1 MAFSYSGMT
10 FLLTSGFDASQRD
23 RRPVQ
28 KSNRWIFWKLESEVM
43 ELRQLEYFVAVA
55 EERNFTRAAERVHI
69 SQSGVSAQ
77 IRRLERELGAELFD
91 RSART
96 VTLTAAG
103 KAALGPARAALAAA
117 GAVGQAVGEVTGL
130 IRGRLTVGMVTGCTL
145 TPLFDALAAFH
156 RAHPGVEV
164 SLLEDSSDRLVEGVR
179 TGAVDVALVGAAA
192 AAPDGLEALTIISER
207 LVAAVPA
214 GHPLAKRRRVT
225 LRDLVAYPIVCM
237 PPGTGL
243 RTVLD
248 QACAAQSLRP
258 AVTLQ
263 ASAADAVADLAARRL
278 AVAVLSDSMAAHY
291 RDRLTACAI
300 EDVDTPAVL
309 ALVWKNTH
317 HPGVRERVAHSRG
330 AFTAPDP
337 ATSPRTH
344 GPVP

>member
-1 MAFSYSGMT
+1 
-10 FLLTSGFDASQRD
+10 
-23 RRPVQ
+23 
-28 KSNRWIFWKLESEVM
+28 M

-77 IRRLERELGAELFD
+77 IRQLERELGAELFD

-103 KAALGPARAALAAA
+103 KAALEPARAALAAA

-130 IRGRLTVGMVTGCTL
+130 IRGRLTVGMVIGCTV

-156 RAHPGVEV
+156 QAHPGVEI

-179 TGAVDVALVGAAA
+179 TGAVDVALIGAAVA
-192 AAPDGLEALTIISER
+192 TPDGLEALTVIRER

-214 GHPLAKRRRVT
+214 GHPLATQRRVT
-225 LRDLVAYPIVCM
+225 LRDLIAHPIVCM

-243 RTVLD
+243 RTVFD

-258 AVTLQ
+258 VITLQ
-263 ASAADAVADLAARRL
+263 ASAPDAIADLAARRL
-278 AVAVLSDSMAAHY
+278 AVAVLSESMAAHH
-291 RDRLTACAI
+291 RDRLTACTI
-300 EDVDTPAVL
+300 DDLDTPAVL
-309 ALVWKNTH
+309 ALIWKSTH
-317 HPGVRERVAHSRG
+317 HPGVRELVVHSRQ
-330 AFTAPDP
+330 AFTEPDP
-337 ATSPRTH
+337 ATFPRTH
-344 GPVP
+344 GPTP